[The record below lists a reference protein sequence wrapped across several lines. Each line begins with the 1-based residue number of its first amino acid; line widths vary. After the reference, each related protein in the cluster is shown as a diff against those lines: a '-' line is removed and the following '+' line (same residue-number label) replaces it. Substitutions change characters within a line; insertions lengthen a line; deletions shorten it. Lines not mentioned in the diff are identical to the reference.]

1 LIIIAG
7 CYYQNNKMYP
17 SGIFRKPFVGLAV
30 YFAIILLTLLRMD
43 SVYSQSIPL
52 TNNNTAAQQH
62 AEHILDNLVIS
73 EHIPLTGQLASG
85 DYILLVDFTPF
96 VTSIEGHSHIALK
109 VPCNEDGTS
118 KIAIVTGIAPNLNT
132 LNIGNAINNG
142 TLDGNSLDLSDE
154 GNSCLY
160 HAELPNNI
168 SDIAL
173 VNTSNQTLNF
183 NEGGYPSVTVSA
195 HGTAIQHMAVPA
207 AMMTN
212 QTLATAP

>member
-1 LIIIAG
+1 M
-7 CYYQNNKMYP
+7 NP
-17 SGIFRKPFVGLAV
+17 SKIFRELFVRLTV
-30 YFAIILLTLLRMD
+30 SSAIILLTLSGMD
-43 SVYSQSIPL
+43 STYTQTMSMS
-52 TNNNTAAQQH
+52 TTSNSSNNTVQQH

-85 DYILLVDFTPF
+85 DYILLMDFTPF

-118 KIAIVTGIAPNLNT
+118 KVTVVAGIAPNLNT

-142 TLDGNSLDLSDE
+142 TLDGGSLDLSDE
-154 GNSCLY
+154 GYSCLY

-183 NEGGYPSVTVSA
+183 NEGGYPSITVSA
-195 HGTAIQHMAVPA
+195 HGTAIQHIA
-207 AMMTN
+207 APTMMN
-212 QTLATAP
+212 QTSTTAP